1 MFFSKM
7 HACGNDYVYFSCQS
21 ATDEFLRSFA
31 VFASDRRKGIGG
43 DGIIIVEKS
52 DDYSVSMRIF
62 NSDGSEGLTCGNG
75 MRCAA
80 LYAKKYLGISADEIV
95 VKAKAGDYRVRL
107 SFSEGKT
114 FAEADFPKP
123 EEFLGREKLR
133 RLFHLNSE
141 EIFAVN
147 AGNEHLVIVNA
158 GFPPDKYAAISENC
172 GIFPCGINVETVLP
186 DENGAKVRVYERGS
200 GYTPACGSG
209 AIASAYVLQK
219 LSGKSD
225 FAINMPGG
233 ILSVSLRNDVA
244 TLKSEINEIYT
255 GEINYEVK

>member
-1 MFFSKM
+1 MRQRN
-7 HACGNDYVYFSCQS
+7 A
-21 ATDEFLRSFA
+21 LRRA
-31 VFASDRRKGIGG
+31 LRKKISRHIGG
-43 DGIIIVEKS
+43 RNRRESQGGRLPRE
-52 DDYSVSMRIF
+52 
-62 NSDGSEGLTCGNG
+62 T
-75 MRCAA
+75 
-80 LYAKKYLGISADEIV
+80 V
-95 VKAKAGDYRVRL
+95 VFR
-107 SFSEGKT
+107 T

-200 GYTPACGSG
+200 GYTLACGSG

-233 ILSVSLRNDVA
+233 ILSVSLQNDVA